1 MSAFALG
8 LDAIFADPNLGED
21 ALWKAGGVGA
31 GVPVRVVR
39 RSPDRTER
47 FGDSRVLLGSLAVDL
62 RRSDASTLAEGDVV
76 EINATAFRVIAEP
89 AADALGLTWTAE
101 LAPADP

>member
-8 LDAIFADPNLGED
+8 LDAIFADPNMGED
-21 ALWKAGGVGA
+21 ALWKAGGVGV

-39 RSPDRTER
+39 RSPDRIER
-47 FGDSRVLLGSLAVDL
+47 FGDSRALLGSLAVDV
-62 RRSDASTLAEGDVV
+62 RHSDAPTLAEGDVV
-76 EINATAFRVIAEP
+76 EIGGTTFRVIAEP

-101 LAPADP
+101 LTPTDP

>member
-39 RSPDRTER
+39 RSPDRVER
-47 FGDSRVLLGSLAVDL
+47 FGDSRALLDSLAVDL
-62 RRSDASTLAEGDVV
+62 RRSDAPTLAEGDVV
-76 EINATAFRVIAEP
+76 EIGGTAFRVIAEP
-89 AADALGLTWTAE
+89 VADALGLTWTAE
-101 LAPADP
+101 LTPTDP